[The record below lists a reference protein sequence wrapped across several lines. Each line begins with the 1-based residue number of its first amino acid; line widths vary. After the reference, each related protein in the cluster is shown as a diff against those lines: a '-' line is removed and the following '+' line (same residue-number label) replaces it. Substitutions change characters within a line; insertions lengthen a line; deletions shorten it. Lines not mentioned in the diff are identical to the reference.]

1 MTEQVIEDLV
11 QPDSSWDELELLFTV
26 NSSENLK
33 HTIPVTVAYP
43 PSDGGYVMALQALL
57 GVTPDVVGKLYTER
71 FGEESTEEDEAVEA
85 EVVEDGNII
94 STEEPT
100 A

>member
-11 QPDSSWDELELLFTV
+11 QPDSSWEELELLFTV

-43 PSDGGYVMALQALL
+43 PSDNGYVMALQALL
-57 GVTPDVVGKLYTER
+57 GVNPDVVQHLYAQR
-71 FGEESTEEDEAVEA
+71 FLDGQDEGDEVVEA